1 MEVLKKNK
9 KYMKGLKINKNYTE
23 ALPLKGET
31 REERIH
37 EIFKIL
43 NDETESS
50 VIMNEPQLEKQN
62 EETKIQITKGLVI
75 PIRQVK
81 VIELN
86 NLEKLMRNFVSVKAI
101 INDSVQKFTLK
112 NNPYSVVNI
121 SDESGEFELK
131 LFGDDYK
138 LFNSTF
144 EKNKRFE
151 IIMWIYWFYNQRV
164 YTIIDIK

>member
-1 MEVLKKNK
+1 MKKNK
-9 KYMKGLKINKNYTE
+9 NNTEVFKIKGNT
-23 ALPLKGET
+23 P
-31 REERIH
+31 EERIR
-37 EIFKIL
+37 EMFEIL
-43 NDETESS
+43 NSETENSE
-50 VIMNEPQLEKQN
+50 IRNETPSETQN
-62 EETKIQITKGLVI
+62 HVSETKNAQNFSISVR
-75 PIRQVK
+75 PVK

-86 NLEKLMRNFVSVKAI
+86 NLEKLMHNFVSVKAI

-112 NNPYSVVNI
+112 NNPYSIVNI
-121 SDESGEFELK
+121 SDESGEFDLH

-144 EKNKRFE
+144 ERNKQFE